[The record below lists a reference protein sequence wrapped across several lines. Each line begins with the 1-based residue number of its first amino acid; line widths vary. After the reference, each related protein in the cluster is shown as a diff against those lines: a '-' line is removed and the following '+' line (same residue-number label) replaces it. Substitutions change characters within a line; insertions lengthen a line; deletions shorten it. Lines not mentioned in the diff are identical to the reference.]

1 MDLPNNNLVGEFSA
15 IDAAVVWQQLTTIEF
30 LNLQG
35 TSSLVLPTQ
44 AGNSREQ
51 LRFPA
56 GNLLSGTIPPDLA
69 DVTSMIGLS
78 MASNRLTGTVPSE
91 LFQLSTLA
99 NLNVVRPSHRAESLS
114 TMKVRSHSNCT
125 NHGF

>member
-30 LNLQG
+30 LDLQG
-35 TSSLVLPTQ
+35 TSSLVITLLFPIQ
-44 AGNSREQ
+44 AEYSHEQ
-51 LRFPA
+51 LHFPA

-99 NLNVVRPSHRAESLS
+99 NLNLVGPNFCAQSLS
-114 TMKVRSHSNCT
+114 TMYEGSLP
-125 NHGF
+125 